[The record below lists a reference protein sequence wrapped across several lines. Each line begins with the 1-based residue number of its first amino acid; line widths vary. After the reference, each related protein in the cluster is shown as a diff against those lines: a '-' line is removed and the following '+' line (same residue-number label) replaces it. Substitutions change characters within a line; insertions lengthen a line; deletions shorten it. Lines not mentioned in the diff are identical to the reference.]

1 MKTSTSLT
9 AQTSTLDKYDQTII
23 TKSADGKTV
32 TDILFSGLNVTLS
45 ELANQFPT
53 TGGNTLTIYADSII
67 ADVPNFNAL
76 GVVIVARQIDISS
89 LNFNGN
95 VQSWP
100 IPVPAANAIAPAVLE
115 CLIMNSV
122 SNNSLVP
129 LTFITSQTTG
139 TTPTPFFTAPTNNNT
154 GVLTIGEF
162 NVNPDGTT
170 KVIPTNQFSDLVSRP
185 YALNTFYASFS
196 YATTLINAGDSGSLK
211 TAFSI
216 LNWICKSIGS
226 CGTIPSTHAE
236 LYSQA
241 SSLLISLNVPENYHY
256 LGVLSSNFYGS
267 QITNLITVLQSYNT
281 NLTTLNQQSDTQGII
296 DTISKAVIASANAE
310 AAPTTT
316 EFNQVKNSIN
326 SLYTNIHDLTQNI
339 NLQITVVNTK
349 SQLLF
354 GAIKQAQIEKFLT
367 DSIKTVT
374 DFIGAGINIT
384 SAVAKDGDGAGD
396 AFSSTVEAFTQS
408 YETIKSITANYNQG
422 NLVTAAQ
429 TLMQTNE
436 SLFKSV
442 FTSQQLWYQIN
453 NPSLSSSKISF
464 NPVPVNMDPNL
475 AWDNFMTEVNSVLS
489 SLSSSLSD
497 GGLSSAQEQSNDYL
511 ASLQEFAN
519 YGKALNSQ
527 IIAYSNQL
535 CKGVVLTTK
544 LSAINNIANIWNSL
558 NTAAETEQEKLTSLQ
573 GLIQNRIDTTMRSLF
588 MAWTNYRSAYLY
600 NNLSEPSE
608 TISMDS
614 SIGDLTSA
622 FTSIQSWVAGMPING
637 KGTTVLPSKNSTIT
651 LTVPVVNTTTNTTPN
666 ALINAA
672 VAYMTPANSTS
683 PTTISVSIQK
693 ILNQFSS
700 QIGSGDVAIWITNG
714 QFIINGIK
722 ANTAGY
728 VPMTVSTSGQY
739 VNGYEDNLLNFLS
752 NSISGH
758 FSYKPS
764 NNGGTPT
771 INVPWVISTEA
782 YMLPTPYTIW
792 SFQLDSGCDVSS
804 VNDITI
810 TLTVN
815 MQFES

>member
-1 MKTSTSLT
+1 MKTSTSL
-9 AQTSTLDKYDQTII
+9 AAATSTLDKYDQTII

-45 ELANQFPT
+45 DLANQFPT
-53 TGGNTLTIYADSII
+53 TGGNSLTIYADTII

-76 GVVIVARQIDISS
+76 GVVLVARQIDISS

-95 VQSWP
+95 IQSWP
-100 IPVPAANAIAPAVLE
+100 IPVPSANAIAPAVLE

-122 SNNSLVP
+122 SNNSLAP

-139 TTPTPFFTAPTNNNT
+139 NTPTPFFTAPTNSAT
-154 GVLTIGEF
+154 GVLSIGEF

-170 KVIPTNQFSDLVSRP
+170 KIIPTSQFSDLISRP

-196 YATTLINAGDSGSLK
+196 YATTLINAGDPASLK

-216 LNWICKSIGS
+216 LNWICKCISS

-236 LYSQA
+236 LFSQT

-256 LGVLSSNFYGS
+256 LGVLSSNFYGT
-267 QITNLITVLQSYNT
+267 QITNLINVLQSYNT
-281 NLTTLNQQSDTQGII
+281 NLTTLNQQSATQGIVE
-296 DTISKAVIASANAE
+296 TISKAVIASANSE
-310 AAPTTT
+310 TAPTNT
-316 EFNQVKNSIN
+316 ELNQVQNSIN
-326 SLYTNIHDLTQNI
+326 SLYKNIHDLAQNI
-339 NLQITVVNTK
+339 NLQISIADTK
-349 SQLLF
+349 GKLLC

-367 DSIKTVT
+367 DSIKTAT
-374 DFIGAGINIT
+374 DLIGAGINTT
-384 SAVAKDGDGAGD
+384 SAIAKDGDGAAD
-396 AFSSTVEAFTQS
+396 AFSSIVETFQQG
-408 YETIKSITANYNQG
+408 YETIKGITQTYNQG
-422 NLVTAAQ
+422 DLITTAEALLKDNQ
-429 TLMQTNE
+429 AL
-436 SLFKSV
+436 LKSV
-442 FTSQQLWYQIN
+442 FTSAQLWYQFNNSIN
-453 NPSLSSSKISF
+453 GANTISF
-464 NPVPVNMDPNL
+464 SPSPITIDPNL
-475 AWDNFMTEVNSVLS
+475 SWDNFMAEVTSVLS
-489 SLSSSLSD
+489 SLSSSLND
-497 GGLSSAQEQSNDYL
+497 DGLSSAQEQSNDYL
-511 ASLQEFAN
+511 SSLQELAN
-519 YGKALNSQ
+519 YGKAVNAQ

-535 CKGVVLTTK
+535 CKGVVLTAK
-544 LSAINNIANIWNSL
+544 LNAINNIANIWNSL
-558 NTAAETEQEKLTSLQ
+558 NAAAETEQEKLTSLQ

-600 NNLSEPSE
+600 NNLNEPSQ

-622 FTSIQSWVAGMPING
+622 FASIQSWVAGMPVNG
-637 KGTTVLPSKNSTIT
+637 KGTTVLPSKNAQLT
-651 LTVPVVNTTTNTTPN
+651 LTVPVVNSSASPAPNVPNNTTM
-666 ALINAA
+666 
-672 VAYMTPANSTS
+672 AYLTPANATN
-683 PTTISVSIQK
+683 PATISVSIPK

-722 ANTAGY
+722 ANSAGY
-728 VPMTVSTSGQY
+728 VPMIVSTSGQY
-739 VNGYEDNLLNFLS
+739 INGYEDNLLNFLS

-758 FSYKPS
+758 FSYKPT

-771 INVPWVISTEA
+771 INVPWVLSTEV

-792 SFQLDSGCDVSS
+792 SFQLDNGCDVST
-804 VNDITI
+804 VTDITI